1 MFAPGGEMN
10 QIKEAVHPATGSRR
24 WPAIWLYV
32 VVTTLIADNTPRY
45 VFTAK
50 NLGTEDPSKAIEV
63 SIWLNP
69 HNRGELDAL
78 AEQLYDRTSPNYRHF
93 LNRAQFAA
101 RFAPT
106 AEEAKTVGQFFE

>member
-10 QIKEAVHPATGSRR
+10 QIKEAVHPAAGSRR

-32 VVTTLIADNTPRY
+32 VLTTLIAGAAWPANASGRLIAHNTPRY

-63 SIWLNP
+63 SIWLNRSEE
-69 HNRGELDAL
+69 HTSEL
-78 AEQLYDRTSPNYRHF
+78 QSPCNLVCR
-93 LNRAQFAA
+93 
-101 RFAPT
+101 
-106 AEEAKTVGQFFE
+106 